1 MLFSG
6 YVYLV
11 HILLKYVKLYKL
23 IHSLIHSLETTKI
36 SC

>member
-23 IHSLIHSLETTKI
+23 IHSLETTKI